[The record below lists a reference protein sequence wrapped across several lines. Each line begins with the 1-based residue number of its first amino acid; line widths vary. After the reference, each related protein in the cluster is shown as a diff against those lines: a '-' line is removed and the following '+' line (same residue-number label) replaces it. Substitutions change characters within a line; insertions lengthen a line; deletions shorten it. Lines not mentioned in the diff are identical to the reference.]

1 MHIIYASGYIIRIAI
16 QGESKKT
23 DTFVIHLNIKCISF
37 FWLTLY
43 MSHII
48 TSVKNSRD
56 TPKLYGHFGPFY
68 FTWILTNCASKC
80 DTFNKHLY
88 YLADSCAQRA
98 RAQFLTQTHLL
109 NGTILIIIVNRV
121 LNRFK
126 ARASIHPKKG
136 GTDSKLGR
144 SGGMLPKFFLNFG
157 TWLKWHFK
165 RFGGTCIKVIVNDQ
179 CAWS

>member
-1 MHIIYASGYIIRIAI
+1 
-16 QGESKKT
+16 
-23 DTFVIHLNIKCISF
+23 
-37 FWLTLY
+37 

-136 GTDSKLGR
+136 GDGLQIRKVRRYATQIFF
-144 SGGMLPKFFLNFG
+144 KFWYLTEMAFQAFWRNLYKSYSTMTNVHD
-157 TWLKWHFK
+157 LKSIFNHVRNRLK
-165 RFGGTCIKVIVNDQ
+165 NKVVQ
-179 CAWS
+179 VW